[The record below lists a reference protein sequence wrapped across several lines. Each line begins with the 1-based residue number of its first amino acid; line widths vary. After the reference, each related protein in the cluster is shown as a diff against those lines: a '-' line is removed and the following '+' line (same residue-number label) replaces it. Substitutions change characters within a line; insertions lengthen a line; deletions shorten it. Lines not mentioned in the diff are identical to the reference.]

1 MLVIWLG
8 HAKPESTTWLWCL
21 TFVVN
26 LFIIFHKNRAQ
37 KAKKKTT
44 HTYKFYHSPGY
55 HSKQYPLPK
64 RLQKLWVQA
73 AEHVVLNY
81 SNIVYTHPLPP
92 FSSKSGRQETGKERK
107 IEQQSSLYTGL
118 RSNGPA
124 RMPTHHYPVFPKKP
138 LRTVECSGTMIDLHL
153 CFNYIIDAGRAEPNV
168 CLCALSL
175 L

>member
-1 MLVIWLG
+1 MRSQNQQHDSDVWHLLSIFL
-8 HAKPESTTWLWCL
+8 LY
-21 TFVVN
+21 
-26 LFIIFHKNRAQ
+26 FIKTEPRRLKKTQ
-37 KAKKKTT
+37 QKKTT